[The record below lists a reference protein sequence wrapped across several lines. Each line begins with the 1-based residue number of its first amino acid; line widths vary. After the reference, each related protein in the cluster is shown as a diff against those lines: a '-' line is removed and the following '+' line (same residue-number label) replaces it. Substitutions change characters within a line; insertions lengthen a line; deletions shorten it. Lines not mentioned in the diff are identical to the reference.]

1 MASRYDNAAI
11 IVASLGDHGRIT
23 AVKRFMASES
33 ASAEATIVALVNA
46 GQQLRVTFIG
56 QVGTYAIS
64 ETTQERLAGL
74 VT

>member
-1 MASRYDNAAI
+1 
-11 IVASLGDHGRIT
+11 
-23 AVKRFMASES
+23 MASES